1 MDRYELHGLLGE
13 GGYGAVYRARHTL
26 TEQWVALKV
35 LRRDGGDAE
44 AVERLVREARAVA
57 QLGSAHVVRVFDAGI
72 TPDGYAFIA
81 MELLA
86 GCDLAE
92 LVRREGPFG
101 IDRSIDLVAQ
111 ILEGLA
117 VAHERGIVH
126 RDMKP
131 ANVFVTRTEHG
142 HDFVKLLDFGISKVR
157 TAAPVTAPG
166 LAMGTPGYMAPEQ
179 IGNAHE
185 ADGRADLF
193 SVAVIL
199 YELLTRQKPF
209 STRSYHE
216 FVLELQTGRARPVR
230 ELAPSIPEG
239 LALVVE
245 RGLARDPDGRWQSA
259 RAFAS
264 ALRTCLQSS
273 PISASVTP
281 QLAHHRSTPPVSV
294 TAPTML
300 APSAAPPPPRKKA
313 NLTPVL
319 IVGGVLL
326 AATAGGAIVH
336 FTSAPAPAAVQEVA
350 KNDKKSEPSKPSK
363 PPVEPKDE
371 PDDEAETD
379 EKKEKTPAPGAIAK
393 SAGVEI
399 EEPRVVGDLDQKEI
413 RRVLKKALPEM
424 DECRRASNEKVMGA
438 AHVHP
443 VGKITLAGAAPD
455 NKGDEN
461 AARCVAQRFKE
472 AAAGWKQG
480 KDASGIIF
488 FEVTLKAK

>member
-1 MDRYELHGLLGE
+1 MDRYELHQLLGE

-35 LRRDGGDAE
+35 LRRDGNAE
-44 AVERLVREARAVA
+44 AFDRLVREARAVA

-72 TPDGYAFIA
+72 APEGYAFIA
-81 MELLA
+81 MELLNGA
-86 GCDLAE
+86 DLAE

-101 IDRSIDLVAQ
+101 IDRSIDLVTQ

-131 ANVFVTRTEHG
+131 ANVFVTRTEQG
-142 HDFVKLLDFGISKVR
+142 HDFVKLLDFGISKMR
-157 TAAPVTAPG
+157 SAAPLTAPG

-179 IGNAHE
+179 IGNAHSV
-185 ADGRADLF
+185 DGRSDLF

-216 FVLELQTGRARPVR
+216 FVEELQAGRARPIR
-230 ELAPSIPEG
+230 ELAPAIPEA
-239 LALVVE
+239 LAAVVE

-259 RAFAS
+259 RAFAT
-264 ALRTCLQSS
+264 ALRGASYGT
-273 PISASVTP
+273 PNPSVTP

-294 TAPTML
+294 TAPTMM
-300 APSAAPPPPRKKA
+300 APSVPPPKKKRA
-313 NLTPVL
+313 NLTPL
-319 IVGGVLL
+319 FIAAGVLF
-326 AATAGGAIVH
+326 AAIAGGAIVH
-336 FTSAPAPAAVQEVA
+336 YSASSTPVAVENAKKVVKQPEPEEEAPP
-350 KNDKKSEPSKPSK
+350 EPEKP
-363 PPVEPKDE
+363 
-371 PDDEAETD
+371 
-379 EKKEKTPAPGAIAK
+379 EKKKPAVPGSIAK

-399 EEPRVVGDLDQKEI
+399 EEPNVVGDLDNKEI

-424 DECRRASNEKVMGA
+424 DECRRAKDEKVMA
-438 AHVHP
+438 AVHVHP
-443 VGKITLAGAAPD
+443 VGKITLAGVAPD

-472 AAAGWKQG
+472 AASGWKQG
-480 KDASGIIF
+480 ADDSGIIF
-488 FEVTLKAK
+488 FEVALKAK